1 MLYYAMY
8 GKSILKVLISPYDD
22 LLSFNYILLYI
33 LMINA

>member
-8 GKSILKVLISPYDD
+8 GKSISKVLYRRMMIYY
-22 LLSFNYILLYI
+22 LSIILLYI